1 MSKPVVFV
9 SYSHKDETEKESLVA
24 HLRVLESTDA
34 IELWVDDRIAGGA
47 DWEEEIERAIE
58 KAHVAIL
65 LISANFL
72 ISDFILRKEV
82 RSFLERRKNEGLVVF
97 PVIAKACAWRNV
109 DWLARMNVRPKNGR
123 PIWSGTPGQIDED
136 LAGIAQEVADAVK
149 RQTVASNPA
158 PTAAGNTPPHVPVSP
173 SPGTVFSDQDRQHLT
188 DLLQIKTRR
197 LYKLQQQAAM
207 YGISA
212 PPEIQMQIEDLEIEI
227 AEIKQQLRN

>member
-24 HLRVLESTDA
+24 HLRVLESTGA

-82 RSFLERRKNEGLVVF
+82 RSFLERRKNEGLIVF

-123 PIWSGTPGQIDED
+123 SIWSGTPGQIDED

-149 RQTVASNPA
+149 RQTAVSNPA
-158 PTAAGNTPPHVPVSP
+158 PTAAGNTPTNLPTLSSP
-173 SPGTVFSDQDRQHLT
+173 TTMPSDRDRQHLEKML
-188 DLLQIKTRR
+188 DINIRR
-197 LYKLQQQAAM
+197 LYKLQQQAAV
-207 YGISA
+207 YGIST
-212 PPEIQMQIEDLEIEI
+212 PPEIQIQIEDLE
-227 AEIKQQLRN
+227 AEITEQKRELNS